1 MPRSSMT
8 SLGTKDW
15 RLPLATA
22 IWSGLIVIA
31 VVLASRK
38 LAGALSDPVSALA
51 ACVVTTAAVGLSLLA
66 HLLFAWAGSVD
77 RRGMSRQIT
86 AGVVTLVPPFAV
98 GTVLLPGPSMLAV
111 SYLTALFLFTSTF
124 VLLLD
129 DSLFRSVSIRPTSAT
144 DRRELKKTPF
154 EPAGHAQD
162 AIMPSAIDQA
172 LSDSVVL
179 PAMQDADEL
188 PFAEDSNRSVSQWMT
203 RSVTDEGQECI
214 EGAVQVHFD
223 PGQKQAMIHLPF
235 CPPLLEQPAVEC
247 EVLSDAEVRFKIG
260 AVHPYGARIE
270 ARRTGPIEN
279 AETVEVGFSAIAA
292 AAQEDAA

>member
-1 MPRSSMT
+1 MT
-8 SLGTKDW
+8 SLGPKDW

-38 LAGALSDPVSALA
+38 LAGALSDPASALA
-51 ACVVTTAAVGLSLLA
+51 ACVVTTGAVGLSLLA

-77 RRGMSRQIT
+77 RRGISRQIT
-86 AGVVTLVPPFAV
+86 AGVVTLVPPFAI
-98 GTVLLPGPSMLAV
+98 GTVLLPGPSTLAV
-111 SYLTALFLFTSTF
+111 SYLTTLFLFAGTF

-129 DSLFRSVSIRPTSAT
+129 ESLFRPVSIRSTSAT
-144 DRRELKKTPF
+144 DRRKPEEMPL
-154 EPAGHAQD
+154 EPAVHAQD
-162 AIMPSAIDQA
+162 AMLPSSADRA
-172 LSDSVVL
+172 SNGSFPL
-179 PAMQDADEL
+179 PTMQTAGESIL
-188 PFAEDSNRSVSQWMT
+188 AEDSDRSVSQWMT

-214 EGAVQVHFD
+214 EGAVQVHFA

-235 CPPLLEQPAVEC
+235 CPPLFEQPAVEC
-247 EVLSDAEVRFKIG
+247 EVLSDVEVRFKIG

-270 ARRTGPIEN
+270 ARRTGTIES
-279 AETVEVGFSAIAA
+279 AETIEVGFSAIAA